1 MITTKRKPTHP
12 GIILLEEVIKP
23 LNLTVKGTAEYL
35 GVSRKTLSELVNC
48 RSGLSPEMAVRI
60 AKTTGTSPESWYNQ
74 QVKLNL
80 WEAKN
85 NEPKDVKSF
94 PETA

>member
-1 MITTKRKPTHP
+1 MTTTKRKPTHP

-23 LNLTVKGTAEYL
+23 LNFTIKDAAEYL

-60 AKTTGTSPESWYNQ
+60 AKATGTSPESWYNL
-74 QVKLNL
+74 QVNLNL

-94 PETA
+94 PKTA